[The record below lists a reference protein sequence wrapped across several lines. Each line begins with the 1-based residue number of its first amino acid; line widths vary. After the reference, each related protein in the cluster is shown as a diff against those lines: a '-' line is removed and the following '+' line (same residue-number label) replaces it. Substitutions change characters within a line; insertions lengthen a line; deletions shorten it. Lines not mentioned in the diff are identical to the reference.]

1 MVVGTE
7 WPLAG
12 QMAVLALLGAGLGG
26 AMTAASTAVMLHAPA
41 DRASMAASIE
51 EVAYELGSV
60 LGVTLFGSI
69 MTTVYTRTLVL
80 PTDAPAAAQ
89 LRDSLDQALAAAE
102 TMAPQWA
109 QQVLP
114 MAYQAFDHAYAVVA
128 ATAAAL
134 LAGAALLTQ
143 ARRRGPQSSRN
154 CML

>member
-1 MVVGTE
+1 
-7 WPLAG
+7 
-12 QMAVLALLGAGLGG
+12 MAVLALLGAGLGG

-41 DRASMAASIE
+41 
-51 EVAYELGSV
+51 
-60 LGVTLFGSI
+60 
-69 MTTVYTRTLVL
+69 TVYTRTLVL
-80 PTDAPAAAQ
+80 PADAPAAAQ

-143 ARRRGPQSSRN
+143 ARRHGPQSSRN

>member
-1 MVVGTE
+1 M
-7 WPLAG
+7 
-12 QMAVLALLGAGLGG
+12 
-26 AMTAASTAVMLHAPA
+26 
-41 DRASMAASIE
+41 
-51 EVAYELGSV
+51 

-80 PTDAPAAAQ
+80 PADAPAAAQ

>member
-80 PTDAPAAAQ
+80 PADAPAAAQ
-89 LRDSLDQALAAAE
+89 LRDSLTRRWPPPKPWRRNGRNRCCRWPTRRS
-102 TMAPQWA
+102 TMRTRSWQRPPRRCW
-109 QQVLP
+109 
-114 MAYQAFDHAYAVVA
+114 
-128 ATAAAL
+128 
-134 LAGAALLTQ
+134 Q
-143 ARRRGPQSSRN
+143 ARR
-154 CML
+154 C